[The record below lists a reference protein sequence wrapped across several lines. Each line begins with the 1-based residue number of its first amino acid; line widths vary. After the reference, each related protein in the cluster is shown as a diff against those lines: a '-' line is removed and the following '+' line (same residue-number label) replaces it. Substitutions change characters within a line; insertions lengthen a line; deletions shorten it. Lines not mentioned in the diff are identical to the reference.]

1 MSDQSDQQRRYE
13 ELRSDYHSA
22 AEHPLSDAPPRQQFS
37 DQRHPQAEWTTGQGI
52 GFLVALPGWS
62 MAGLALLVGAV
73 GLAAGSE
80 GFGAPEFLVVVV
92 TAVFGVVIAVPGTIV
107 FNKCKRR

>member
-1 MSDQSDQQRRYE
+1 MAGCEAATSVRAAAAGS
-13 ELRSDYHSA
+13 RSSQ
-22 AEHPLSDAPPRQQFS
+22 E
-37 DQRHPQAEWTTGQGI
+37 DQRGVSAHT
-52 GFLVALPGWS
+52 
-62 MAGLALLVGAV
+62 V

-80 GFGAPEFLVVVV
+80 GFGAPEFLVVMV